1 MDKLL
6 NTPLF
11 VKIISLLLAIMLYLA
26 VNMDAPDSQQGQGGL
41 PGTNDSDETVLDVA
55 LDASYDESKYVVSGL
70 PSSVTVS
77 LAGPS
82 SAITTTRL
90 QRKYEV
96 FVDLEGLEPGT
107 HQVKIQHRN
116 FSDKLAVN
124 LEPATATVT
133 IQEKVSEIM
142 QVDVDFVNEKEMAD
156 GYTVEQPIV
165 SPNSVKVTGAKEAID
180 DIAIVKAIVD
190 LKGVNETATVDAPV
204 RVYDQAGE
212 EVPVTVEPSVVE
224 VKVPVSSPSALVP
237 FKINRKGEL
246 PEGLS
251 VNSFDV
257 EPSEITIFAS
267 NDVLEKIEYIDDVTV
282 DLSEITKDT
291 VMELDIPVPDG
302 VKRVNPEKVKVTIDV
317 EAKAEKKFSGL
328 PIEVVGL
335 SNDLNASFTGDT
347 NTSDITIYGSES
359 VLNGI
364 KEDDIEIYADLS
376 GYSKGTH
383 DVKLEVNGPQN
394 ITWSLEPE
402 TAEVQIQ

>member
-11 VKIISLLLAIMLYLA
+11 VKIISLLLAFMLYLA
-26 VNMDAPDSQQGQGGL
+26 VNMDTPDSQQGQGAI
-41 PGTNDSDETVLDVA
+41 PGTNENDETVLDVA

-77 LAGPS
+77 LTGPS

-96 FVDLEGLEPGT
+96 FVNLEGLKPGS

-116 FSDKLAVN
+116 FSDKLAVS
-124 LEPATATVT
+124 LEPSTATVT
-133 IQEKVSEIM
+133 IQEKVSKIM
-142 QVDVDFVNEKEMAD
+142 QVDVDFINEKEMED

-165 SPNSVKVTGAKEAID
+165 SPNSVKVTGAKEAIE

-190 LKGVNETATVDAPV
+190 LKSVKETATVDAPV

-224 VKVPVSSPSALVP
+224 VKVPVSSPSAVVP
-237 FKINRKGEL
+237 FKINRKGDL

-257 EPSEITIFAS
+257 EPSEITIFAP
-267 NDVLEKIEYIDDVTV
+267 NDVLEKIEYIDDVTI

-291 VMELDIPVPDG
+291 VMELDIPIPDG
-302 VKRVNPEKVKVTIDV
+302 VKRIDPEKVKVTIDV
-317 EAKAEKKFSGL
+317 EAKADKTFTSL

-335 SNDLNASFTGDT
+335 SSDLSASFTGET
-347 NTSDITIYGSES
+347 NTADLVIYGSES
-359 VLNGI
+359 VLKDI
-364 KEDDIEIYADLS
+364 TAEDIEIYADLS

-394 ITWSLEPE
+394 ITWSLDPE
-402 TAEVQIQ
+402 TAEIQIQ